1 MLRSMVDKT
10 IEDSVVADMRAG
22 IFHYLKNNP
31 KDSASNIAVDMVSNG
46 FKIEFVSMVTCLSV
60 DEINKLYNSR
70 H

>member
-1 MLRSMVDKT
+1 MVDKT

-22 IFHYLKNNP
+22 MLQYLKNNP
-31 KDSASNIAVDMVSNG
+31 KDSASNIAVDMVSQG

-60 DEINKLYNSR
+60 DEINKLYNNR